1 MSSSGGAAPRRR
13 RQRGARFAGAPV
25 VLALLALAPD
35 AHAYIDPGTG
45 SLILQGL
52 IAGLAAA
59 AVVIRGYW
67 YRIKAFFRG
76 DKAAA
81 AKPDPETRRPGD
93 PE

>member
-1 MSSSGGAAPRRR
+1 MTPSRR
-13 RQRGARFAGAPV
+13 
-25 VLALLALAPD
+25 VLPALILLLAVSPGAD
-35 AHAYIDPGTG
+35 AYIDPGTG
-45 SLILQGL
+45 SLIVQGL

-76 DKAAA
+76 DKATPD
-81 AKPDPETRRPGD
+81 KPDTAAQRPGE